1 VAAGL
6 DADVEGRGSSG
17 SGAQRWRQR
26 GSCSV
31 SVEGGDDSTEG
42 GGGVEGGS
50 RKSGSLTAQNQIFT
64 VNSGFTLVGYSP
76 LYPGIIRIGWHSI
89 ADTKNEIIGI
99 G

>member
-1 VAAGL
+1 VGILRQRGSALVLLGGAPVAAGL

-64 VNSGFTLVGYSP
+64 VN
-76 LYPGIIRIGWHSI
+76 
-89 ADTKNEIIGI
+89 
-99 G
+99 